1 MVNSV
6 VLVGRLTRDPELRKT
21 QSGKSVA
28 GFTLAIDNLGKDAG
42 ASFFDVSLWG
52 DSADNLVKYVHKGSL
67 VGVVGRLLQRTYT
80 AKDGH
85 KVEKVEVV
93 ANSVQFL
100 DSKPKTDDTSAT
112 SVAPTPSN
120 NAHAGTPSTSN
131 SNANAPFSLDDID
144 ADMPF

>member
-52 DSADNLVKYVHKGSL
+52 DSADNLVKYTHKGSL

-80 AKDGH
+80 AKDGR

-100 DSKPKTDDTSAT
+100 DSKPKTDDTNTGNAKPAPSVSAPVGT
-112 SVAPTPSN
+112 S
-120 NAHAGTPSTSN
+120 HTSN
-131 SNANAPFSLDDID
+131 SPANAPFSLDDID